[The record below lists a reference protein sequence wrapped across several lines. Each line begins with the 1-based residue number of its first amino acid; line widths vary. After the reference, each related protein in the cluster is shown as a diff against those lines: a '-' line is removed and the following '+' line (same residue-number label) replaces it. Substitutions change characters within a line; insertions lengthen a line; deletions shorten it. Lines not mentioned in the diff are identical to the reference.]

1 MKYFIK
7 NYTIKNNRLFSNL
20 FINKCKFSTF
30 VPKKVEYKFIDELE
44 KIMKNSEIENDKYME
59 TVNKYDSIY
68 KEQFVKNN
76 NEIIKECISIMD
88 KDEIS
93 ECDDLADEL
102 LTFSNKEL
110 NLFKIAIKEISD
122 KSIGID
128 TSILNE
134 CYPFISDNLLNIFP
148 IDNPNWS
155 KLSNVEFGSGAN
167 AKSEL
172 KPEDLPKKEEKKVEE
187 PKVVRFYYI
196 KRKHMLM

>member
-1 MKYFIK
+1 MKYSIK
-7 NYTIKNNRLFSNL
+7 NYIIKNNRLFSNF

-44 KIMKNSEIENDKYME
+44 KIMKNSEIEKDKYIE

-76 NEIIKECISIMD
+76 NEIIKQCISIMD

-102 LTFSNKEL
+102 LSFSNKEL